1 MKKSTKVLLRIA
13 LLLCIAGLVVGFV
26 SWIGLEFDL
35 TMISRIN
42 HESNGYDGYETEEE
56 FERIVIETK
65 TADIIVGNMTISMS
79 EKYNV
84 TCYEETR
91 LKHTVTVQDGTLFIK
106 VEDTRK
112 WYDKLIKPRED
123 AEVRVWIPFEKEE
136 FKSIEIKSETGDVT
150 VGYGLQ
156 FDKMTIETDT
166 GDVLTVSKVLDELKV
181 KTSDGGININNENR
195 KHWYPEDTDKG
206 EALFV
211 SAETDTGA
219 VYLGDMTCCNLKVKS
234 QTGDVTF
241 KNFEV
246 LEFISVEND
255 TEVVTETL
263 LSGKTFHTETGQ
275 DDIPESNVMGTV
287 EIRTD
292 KGKTEIEIIGD

>member
-1 MKKSTKVLLRIA
+1 MLKKSSKILIRIA
-13 LLLCIAGLVVGFV
+13 LLLCVSGACVLLFGL
-26 SWIGLEFDL
+26 LALRFDL
-35 TMISRIN
+35 SKIREIN
-42 HESNGYDGYETEEE
+42 YEYNAYYGWDIAED
-56 FERIVIETK
+56 FDHIVIETK
-65 TADIIVGNMTISMS
+65 TADIQVGSYSLGEN
-79 EKYNV
+79 NV
-84 TCYEETR
+84 ECDEETR
-91 LKHTVTVQDGTLFIK
+91 LKHTVTVEDGTLFIK

-166 GDVLTVSKVLDELKV
+166 GDVLAVSKVLDELKV
-181 KTSDGGININNENR
+181 KTSDGAININNENR

-241 KNFEV
+241 KSFEV
-246 LEFISVEND
+246 LEFISVETD

-287 EIRTD
+287 AIRTD
-292 KGKTEIEIIGD
+292 KGKTEIEIVGD

>member
-1 MKKSTKVLLRIA
+1 MLKKSSKILIRIA
-13 LLLCIAGLVVGFV
+13 LLLCV
-26 SWIGLEFDL
+26 SGACVLLFSFFALRFDL
-35 TMISRIN
+35 SKIREIN
-42 HESNGYDGYETEEE
+42 YEYNAYYGWDIAED
-56 FERIVIETK
+56 FDRIVIETK
-65 TADIIVGNMTISMS
+65 TADIQVGSYSLGEN
-79 EKYNV
+79 NV
-84 TCYEETR
+84 ECDEETR
-91 LKHTVTVQDGTLFIK
+91 LKHTVTVEDGTLFII

-123 AEVRVWIPFEKEE
+123 AEVRVWIPFEREE

-166 GDVLTVSKVLDELKV
+166 GDVLAVSKVLDELKV
-181 KTSDGGININNENR
+181 KTSDGAIHINNENR

-206 EALFV
+206 DALFV

-246 LEFISVEND
+246 LEFISVE
-255 TEVVTETL
+255 TETGVVTETL

-292 KGKTEIEIIGD
+292 KGKTEIEIVGD